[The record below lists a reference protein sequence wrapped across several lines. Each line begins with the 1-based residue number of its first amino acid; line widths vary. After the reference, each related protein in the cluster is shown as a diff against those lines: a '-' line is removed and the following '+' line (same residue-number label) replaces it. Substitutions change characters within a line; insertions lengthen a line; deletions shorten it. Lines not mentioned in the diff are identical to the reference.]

1 MRNMP
6 VLQALSFMCG
16 TCTVAAGAAA
26 WFATGSATVTV
37 AVAAV
42 MWAVWFT
49 LIVRRGT
56 DN

>member
-6 VLQALSFMCG
+6 ALQALSYMCG

-37 AVAAV
+37 TVAAV

>member
-1 MRNMP
+1 MRNP
-6 VLQALSFMCG
+6 STPQALSFMCRH
-16 TCTVAAGAAA
+16 TVAAGAAA